1 MLIYYSEK
9 NSTDAIYGTKVTTAL
24 TRFNIDT
31 EKLNTLHWSAAG
43 NEVTYTFK
51 VKKSGN
57 YNLAFHYN
65 NGKKEFDTFE
75 TIKIDGQVPFK
86 EMYNYKFNP
95 VSSGYANETLKDSN
109 GNNYNSI
116 LKKELTQ
123 SQSSRKM
130 NQLWKH
136 TDMHYFYR
144 NISQTSSWKSQRLQV
159 AM

>member
-1 MLIYYSEK
+1 M
-9 NSTDAIYGTKVTTAL
+9 
-24 TRFNIDT
+24 
-31 EKLNTLHWSAAG
+31 HWSAAG

-65 NGKKEFDTFE
+65 NGKKEFNTFE

-109 GNNYNSI
+109 GNNYNFYF
-116 LKKELTQ
+116 EEGT
-123 SQSSRKM
+123 
-130 NQLWKH
+130 H
-136 TDMHYFYR
+136 TITIKQENEPIMEAYR
-144 NISQTSSWKSQRLQV
+144 LSLIHI
-159 AM
+159 